1 LPRIVK
7 EKAVLLSRKKSENG
21 HRKIT
26 KSGVCKLAFIFRQK
40 GSNSM
45 KKTWLKYFSILLAVI
60 LFSGCGGQAGQ
71 EQAAEQ
77 NSGQEKT
84 AKPSAAEQEAD
95 QQEKAKEKS
104 SAAKNKGVTAPD
116 FTLKDRDGNEVS
128 LSSLQGKKVYLKF
141 WASWCPPCRKSM
153 PSLGELAAEERD
165 FEIYT
170 IVAPNFSGEKSIE
183 DFNSWYDEQ
192 GYSKD
197 IPVLF
202 DETGEV
208 MQAYQISA
216 FPTNAFIGSDGV
228 LVSLMAGATEKEF
241 IKEKMESIQ

>member
-1 LPRIVK
+1 
-7 EKAVLLSRKKSENG
+7 
-21 HRKIT
+21 
-26 KSGVCKLAFIFRQK
+26 
-40 GSNSM
+40 M

-60 LFSGCGGQAGQ
+60 LFSGCGGQTGG
-71 EQAAEQ
+71 EQ
-77 NSGQEKT
+77 NSGQEK
-84 AKPSAAEQEAD
+84 AAEPSAAEQKAD
-95 QQEKAKEKS
+95 QPTEAKSES
-104 SAAKNKGVTAPD
+104 GAAKNKGVTAPD

-170 IVAPNFSGEKSIE
+170 IVAPNLSGEKSIE

-208 MQAYQISA
+208 MQAYRISA

-228 LVSLMAGATEKEF
+228 LVSLMAGATEKEY
-241 IKEKMESIQ
+241 IKEKMDSIQ